1 VLSEGLNLQDSTR
14 LINYDIHWNPVRLM
28 QRIGRVDRRMDP
40 KVEAKLIEDHPDVKS
55 DRGKVAF
62 WNFLPPNELNT
73 LLSLYS
79 TVTRKTL
86 LISETMGIEGRK
98 LLTPEDEYEALR
110 EFNAG
115 YEGERSLLE
124 NLQLE
129 LQELLKNIP
138 DLKERL
144 DSFPSSIF
152 SGRAVPRKG
161 TVGVFFCYRLPAWDV
176 DLEDFSTEN
185 GPCQWYLYKMENGNI
200 FEDVSEIIA
209 SIQCSFKEPRKCKNE
224 QETLIEIREKV
235 RKHIK
240 NGYLK
245 KIDAPLKP
253 KPKLLAW
260 MEIN

>member
-1 VLSEGLNLQDSTR
+1 
-14 LINYDIHWNPVRLM
+14 
-28 QRIGRVDRRMDP
+28 
-40 KVEAKLIEDHPDVKS
+40 
-55 DRGKVAF
+55 
-62 WNFLPPNELNT
+62 
-73 LLSLYS
+73 
-79 TVTRKTL
+79 
-86 LISETMGIEGRK
+86 
-98 LLTPEDEYEALR
+98 
-110 EFNAG
+110 
-115 YEGERSLLE
+115 
-124 NLQLE
+124 
-129 LQELLKNIP
+129 
-138 DLKERL
+138 
-144 DSFPSSIF
+144 
-152 SGRAVPRKG
+152 
-161 TVGVFFCYRLPAWDV
+161 V